1 MTHWKIALLLAALP
15 SLAQPQSNAVDR
27 ARGVQGVQD
36 AGVGRTTLI
45 IDGAQAAPLPVSA
58 DGTVNLNLAAD
69 RLEGVAVEGAATSGA
84 RTPGGAGQENYVIQR
99 GDTLW
104 DLSGKFLDSPW
115 YWPKLWSY
123 NPQIENPHW
132 IYPGN
137 PLRLSAGGAEAPA
150 RIELVASDPIAPKE
164 MDDLTRGTIDRA
176 QMLDDEDTVTVGGPY
191 KIGGMRPRGRRSCA
205 TAS

>member
-1 MTHWKIALLLAALP
+1 MRRPPA
-15 SLAQPQSNAVDR
+15 D
-27 ARGVQGVQD
+27 AR
-36 AGVGRTTLI
+36 
-45 IDGAQAAPLPVSA
+45 
-58 DGTVNLNLAAD
+58 
-69 RLEGVAVEGAATSGA
+69 
-84 RTPGGAGQENYVIQR
+84 PGDPGQQNYVIQR

-150 RIELVASDPIAPKE
+150 RIELVASDPVAPKE

-176 QMLDDEDTVTVGGPY
+176 QMLDDEDTVTVGGLVQDRRDAAEGA
-191 KIGGMRPRGRRSCA
+191 GGPCA